1 LAEKAAMCELEVAF
15 ALDVNLDD
23 IDIDAVVDDVV
34 DNDHDHD
41 QEMEYE
47 RVYSNRTEGEVSQNN
62 SIISLTIGEL
72 FGDEVVVAPPI
83 VPVNELE
90 TGKKMKKR
98 PKKKQK
104 QQAQQQ
110 Q

>member
-1 LAEKAAMCELEVAF
+1 MAEKAAMCELEVAF

-47 RVYSNRTEGEVSQNN
+47 RSEQVTVYSNRTEGEVSQNN

-98 PKKKQK
+98 DRKSVV
-104 QQAQQQ
+104 
-110 Q
+110 